1 MKVAFVHDWF
11 SKVGGSEKVAR
22 EIISLYPD
30 CDVFTLVNFL
40 EGKEKIDILQG
51 HEPKVSF
58 IQKLPKAK
66 NKHQY
71 YLPIFPYAI
80 EKFDLSEYDLILS
93 SSHAV
98 SKGVLTNA
106 NQIHVCYCHTP
117 MRYAWDLYHQ
127 YLKLTGLNTGIK
139 SLFVKHTLNRL
150 RNWDQL
156 SSQRVDYFVA
166 NSYYVGKRIKKNYGR
181 ESHVIYPPVDI
192 DKFNLQ
198 EEKKDYYMT
207 MSRMVPYKRMDLVV
221 EAFSNLPDRK
231 LIVIGD
237 GPDFK
242 KIQNLTKGCDN
253 IKLLGYQPNE
263 TVKKYMEGAKAFV
276 FAADEDFGITSIEAQ
291 ACGTPVITYGK
302 GGSLETVINN
312 KTGRYFKEQS
322 VEEIVDAI
330 MGFEKEGIEFTP
342 AQIREHA
349 TKFDRHRFRYLFKE
363 YVDEVTQKHE
373 VGSVQQA

>member
-1 MKVAFVHDWF
+1 HD
-11 SKVGGSEKVAR
+11 
-22 EIISLYPD
+22 
-30 CDVFTLVNFL
+30 
-40 EGKEKIDILQG
+40 
-51 HEPKVSF
+51 PKVSF
-58 IQKLPKAK
+58 IQKLPRAK
-66 NKHQY
+66 DKHQY

-181 ESHVIYPPVDI
+181 DSHVIYPPVDI

-221 EAFSNLPDRK
+221 EAFSKMPDKK

-253 IKLLGYQPNE
+253 ITMLGYQPNE

-312 KTGRYFKEQS
+312 KTGRYFKEQT
-322 VEEIVDAI
+322 VEEIVDAVR
-330 MGFEKEGIEFTP
+330 GFEKEGIEFTP

-349 TKFDRHRFRYLFKE
+349 TNFDRHRFRYLFKE